1 MSAGHF
7 KLDNL
12 VVLLDNN
19 NLQIDGRVDQV
30 MSVYPV
36 KEKLQAFGWNVEETD
51 GHDVKGLIETLYHAR
66 QVKGKPAFIIGKT
79 VKGKGISFM
88 ENQAGWHGA
97 AINEEQFKQAMKELG
112 EECI

>member
-19 NLQIDGRVDQV
+19 NLQIDGRVDEV

-36 KEKLQAFGWNVEETD
+36 KEKLQAFGWEVEETD
-51 GHDVKGLIETLYHAR
+51 GHDVKAYGLLDHAR
-66 QVKGKPAFIIGKT
+66 QVKNKPFYHSKNNKRQRSI
-79 VKGKGISFM
+79 FY
-88 ENQAGWHGA
+88 
-97 AINEEQFKQAMKELG
+97 G
-112 EECI
+112 EPGRMAWGCCQ